1 MMCFVTSLAQEGL
14 NVANLWAI
22 FKRELG
28 SYFTTPIAY
37 VFAAIFV
44 FLSGV
49 FAFYMGSM
57 FGRGQADLQPFFQFH
72 P

>member
-57 FGRGQADLQPFFQFH
+57 F
-72 P
+72 